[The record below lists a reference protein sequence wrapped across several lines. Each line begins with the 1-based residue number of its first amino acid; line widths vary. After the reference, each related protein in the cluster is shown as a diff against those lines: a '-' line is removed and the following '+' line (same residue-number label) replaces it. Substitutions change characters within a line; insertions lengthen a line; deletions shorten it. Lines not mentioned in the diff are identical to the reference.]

1 MSNLTISKDKV
12 VFVTYSLF
20 DNQGQLFEKSDIPVG
35 YIQGADKGL
44 FFKLEDAL
52 NGKIEGEQISVVL
65 SPEEAFG
72 EHRSDLTFT
81 DNLENVPPQFHHVGA
96 EIDFQ
101 NDQGDIKTFVVSK
114 IENGKLTV
122 DGNHPLA
129 GQQVRFDL
137 MVVEVR
143 NPTPEE
149 AAMGE
154 PLSPFKTI
162 Q

>member
-1 MSNLTISKDKV
+1 MSLAISTNKV

-20 DNQGQLFEKSDIPVG
+20 DERGQLFEKSDLPIG

-44 FFKLEDAL
+44 FYKLEEAL
-52 NGKIEGEQISVVL
+52 MGKTEGDRLSVTL
-65 SPEEAFG
+65 SPHEAFG
-72 EHRSDLTFT
+72 EHRTELTYT
-81 DNLENVPPQFHHVGA
+81 DYIENVPPQFRYVGA
-96 EIDFQ
+96 QVDFQ
-101 NDQGDIKTFVVSK
+101 NDQGEIKTFVVSK
-114 IENGKLTV
+114 IEDGKLTI
-122 DGNHPLA
+122 DANHPLA

-137 MVVEVR
+137 TVVEVR

-149 AAMGE
+149 IARGE